1 MSETSDNS
9 IFKYNNFSLS
19 LMSKS
24 SLYKN
29 GKTRRIYLYY
39 NNTQNPLILKL
50 PDKMKIPYTPNVYEK
65 EVKDKNGVA
74 HKTENKYLTLN
85 FNKSIQKHLNCKK
98 IFKKVD
104 KHFLDIVKENVFG
117 LFKNTPSITD
127 IYNTSFSGLLN
138 YARNKETKEIIDE
151 FTGIRI
157 NILDTTK
164 VIDVDKNEYNVD
176 EYLTSGQLGCPIVS
190 INYVYG
196 NGLKYGVSVDLLYFI
211 IDKPPKAVDDYTD
224 HFNTY
229 SDSD

>member
-85 FNKSIQKHLNCKK
+85 FNNSIQKHLNCKK

-104 KHFLDIVKENVFG
+104 KHFLDIVNDIEG
-117 LFKNTPSITD
+117 NTFDSKKVSLQAVHNELISNPAFVLIGRGIYALKAWGYKDGTVSDVLESVLAKMGPLNLKDLTSEVLKLRKVKPIT
-127 IYNTSFSGLLN
+127 IQINLSSKKHKF
-138 YARNKETKEIIDE
+138 RKNKE
-151 FTGIRI
+151 
-157 NILDTTK
+157 
-164 VIDVDKNEYNVD
+164 
-176 EYLTSGQLGCPIVS
+176 
-190 INYVYG
+190 
-196 NGLKYGVSVDLLYFI
+196 GLYELV
-211 IDKPPKAVDDYTD
+211 
-224 HFNTY
+224 
-229 SDSD
+229 